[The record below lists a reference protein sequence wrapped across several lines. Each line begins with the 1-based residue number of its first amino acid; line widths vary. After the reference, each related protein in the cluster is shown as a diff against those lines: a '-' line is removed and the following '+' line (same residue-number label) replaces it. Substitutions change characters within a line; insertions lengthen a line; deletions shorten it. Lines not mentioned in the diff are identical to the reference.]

1 MSDPSHTQENP
12 PDTASHQYQS
22 DSAKECWYILNDWL
36 QDTRLSNEAIYR
48 LVKDGNYCN
57 GVTFS
62 CEAWPKAKG
71 TQSFSMK
78 PKQLQE
84 RLKLLQENY
93 WYGQFVFLESIWEG
107 YLENLFLEIAKKLP
121 EVLND
126 FCISSPSPDVM
137 IALFDKSADVKD
149 LRQQA
154 AEFFASQLTRMSWSV
169 QWKQLEKLSIGL
181 SASKCQ
187 KEKWWKKL
195 DIYFEMRNCIIHR
208 QRYASSSLRE
218 KDPKTQDKIR
228 LTPDELEYFRIQFLN
243 AVTEIDRAL
252 IGRLSKS

>member
-1 MSDPSHTQENP
+1 MSDPSHTQGNL
-12 PDTASHQYQS
+12 PDIASHQYQS
-22 DSAKECWYILNDWL
+22 GSAKECWYRLNDWL

-48 LVKDGNYCN
+48 LVKDGNDHN
-57 GVTFS
+57 DVKFS
-62 CEAWPKAKG
+62 CEAWPKSKG
-71 TQSFSMK
+71 NPSFSMK

-93 WYGQFVFLESIWEG
+93 WYSQFVFLESIWEG
-107 YLENLFLEIAKKLP
+107 YLECLFREIAEKLP

-126 FCISSPSPDVM
+126 FCISSPSPGVM
-137 IALFDKSADVKD
+137 IALLNKSADVKE

-187 KEKWWKKL
+187 REKWWKKL

-208 QRYASSSLRE
+208 QCNASSSLRE
-218 KDPKTQDKIR
+218 KDPKTQDKIH
-228 LTPDELEYFRIQFLN
+228 LTPDELEFFRIQFLN
-243 AVTEIDRAL
+243 ALTEIDRAL
-252 IGRLSKS
+252 IGRLRRP